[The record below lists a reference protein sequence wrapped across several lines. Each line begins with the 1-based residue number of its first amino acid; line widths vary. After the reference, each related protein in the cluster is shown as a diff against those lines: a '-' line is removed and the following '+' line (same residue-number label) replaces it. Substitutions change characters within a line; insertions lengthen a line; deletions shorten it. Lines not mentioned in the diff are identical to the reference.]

1 VTPSCVDTRCGS
13 HLAQRPRRLQLAPV
27 HIHASPLGR
36 ARGQISKAINA
47 RMTSLCADLGTTVV
61 KTPAGLEIPLP

>member
-1 VTPSCVDTRCGS
+1 
-13 HLAQRPRRLQLAPV
+13 L
-27 HIHASPLGR
+27 PLGL